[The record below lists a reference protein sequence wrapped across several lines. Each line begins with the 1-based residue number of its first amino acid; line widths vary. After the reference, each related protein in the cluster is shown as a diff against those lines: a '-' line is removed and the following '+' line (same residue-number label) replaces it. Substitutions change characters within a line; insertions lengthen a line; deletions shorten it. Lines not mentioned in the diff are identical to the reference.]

1 MKKKF
6 WYILLSAVIALG
18 LWLYVVTVVNPEYED
33 TFYNIPVVLENE
45 DVLISNGLMLIGEE
59 KPTVTL
65 RIRGNRTD
73 VIKLNSSNI
82 TLIADLS
89 KISNAGSQTLSY
101 RIVYPG
107 DVSNNSYQVI
117 SQNPQQ
123 ITLSIS
129 EWKSKEL
136 DIQVEYTGK
145 VPEQFIVFKENGTMD
160 NSKITITGPSGV
172 IDQIATAR
180 INVDLEGKT
189 ETISQSFPV
198 HLYDTKGELIESE
211 IVRTNLDEVRYTLK
225 IQRWKDIELRL
236 DVVEDSFLNKSNC
249 QITLDPVT
257 IRVSGSEKVLAQL
270 EHLVLGQIRLGD
282 LTEDFSATYDLEMP
296 EGVTNLSEVSK
307 VSVFIKIPKLEM
319 REYTVTQIKAIN
331 VPAGMLVEMITKEK
345 KVMVRG
351 TQEVLDTVT
360 GDDFTIVVD
369 FSNAELGDASHK
381 ATVQLAPALTG
392 QLGVVGSYEVNAT
405 ITAEES

>member
-6 WYILLSAVIALG
+6 LYGVLSAVIAVG

-89 KISNAGSQTLSY
+89 KISNAGEQALSY

-107 DVSNNSYQVI
+107 DVSNNSYDVV
-117 SQNPQQ
+117 SQNPQL
-123 ITLSIS
+123 ITLSVS

-136 DIQVEYTGK
+136 DIQVDYTGK
-145 VPEQFIVFKENGTMD
+145 VPEQYIVFKENGTMD
-160 NSKITITGPSGV
+160 NSKVTITGPSALV
-172 IDQIATAR
+172 DRITAAR
-180 INVDLEGKT
+180 INVDLEGKS

-198 HLYDTKGELIESE
+198 SLYDEKGDPVESE
-211 IVRTNLDEVRYTLK
+211 MIKTNLDEVRYTLK
-225 IQRWKDIELRL
+225 IQQWKDIELRL
-236 DVVEDSFLNKSNC
+236 DVVEDSFLNQTNC
-249 QITLDPVT
+249 QITIDPVT

-270 EHLVLGQIRLGD
+270 DHLVLGQVRLSD
-282 LTEDFSATYDLEMP
+282 LTDDFAATYELEMP
-296 EGVTNLSEVSK
+296 EGVTNLSGLGK
-307 VSVFIKIPKLEM
+307 VSVAITIPKLEM
-319 REYTVTQIKAIN
+319 RKFTVTQIRAIN
-331 VPAGMLVEMITKEK
+331 VPSGMKEELITKEMQ
-345 KVMVRG
+345 VTVRG
-351 TQEVLDTVT
+351 TKEILDAITEN
-360 GDDFTIVVD
+360 DFIIIVD
-369 FSNAELGDASHK
+369 FSNAEPGNASHK
-381 ATVQLAPALTG
+381 ATVQFSSGFTG
-392 QLGVVGSYEVNAT
+392 KLGVVGSYEVNAT
-405 ITAEES
+405 ITAEEA

>member
-1 MKKKF
+1 MKKNF
-6 WYILLSAVIALG
+6 LYALLSVVVAIG

-45 DVLISNGLMLIGEE
+45 DVLIANGMMLIGEE

-65 RIRGNRTD
+65 RISGNRTD

-89 KISNAGSQTLSY
+89 KISNAGEQTLSY

-107 DVSNNSYQVI
+107 DAPNNSYKVI
-117 SQNPQQ
+117 SQVPQE
-123 ITLSIS
+123 ITLSVS

-136 DIQVEYTGK
+136 DIQVDYTGK
-145 VPEQFIVFKENGTMD
+145 VPEQFIVFKENGALD
-160 NSKITITGPSGV
+160 NSKITVTGPSTV
-172 IDQIATAR
+172 IDQITTAR

-198 HLYDTKGELIESE
+198 SLYDAKGELVESE
-211 IVRTNLDEVRYTLK
+211 IVRTNLEEVRYTLK

-249 QITLDPVT
+249 QITIDPVT

-270 EHLVLGQIRLGD
+270 DHLVLGQIRLGD

-296 EGVTNLSEVSK
+296 EGVTNLSELSK
-307 VSVFIKIPKLEM
+307 VSVSIKIPKLEM
-319 REYTVTQIKAIN
+319 RKFTVTQIKTIN
-331 VPAGMLVEMITKEK
+331 VPAGMKVELITKEK
-345 KVMVRG
+345 QVTVRG
-351 TQEVLDTVT
+351 TQEVLDTVKD
-360 GDDFTIVVD
+360 GDFTIVVD
-369 FSNAELGDASHK
+369 FANAEPGDASHK
-381 ATVQLAPALTG
+381 ATVQLGGGLAG
-392 QLGVVGSYEVNAT
+392 QLGIVGSYEVNAT
-405 ITAEES
+405 VTAEAD

>member
-6 WYILLSAVIALG
+6 LYGVLSAVIAVG

-73 VIKLNSSNI
+73 VVKLNSSNI

-89 KISNAGSQTLSY
+89 KISNAGEQALSY
-101 RIVYPG
+101 RIVCPG
-107 DVSNNSYQVI
+107 DVPNNSYDVV
-117 SQNPQQ
+117 SQNPQL
-123 ITLSIS
+123 ITLSVS

-136 DIQVEYTGK
+136 DIQVDYTGK
-145 VPEQFIVFKENGTMD
+145 VPEQYIVFKENGVMD
-160 NSKITITGPSGV
+160 NSKITITGPSALV
-172 IDQIATAR
+172 DQITTAR
-180 INVDLEGKT
+180 INVDLEGQM

-198 HLYDTKGELIESE
+198 SLYDEKGDMVESE
-211 IVRTNLDEVRYTLK
+211 MIRTSLDEVRYTLK
-225 IQRWKDIELRL
+225 IQQWKDIELRL
-236 DVVEDSFLNKSNC
+236 DLVEDSFLNKSNC
-249 QITLDPVT
+249 QITIDPVT

-270 EHLVLGQIRLGD
+270 DYLVLGQVRLGD

-296 EGVTNLSEVSK
+296 EGVTNLSELSK

-319 REYTVTQIKAIN
+319 RKFTVTQINAVNI
-331 VPAGMLVEMITKEK
+331 PDGMKVELITKEK
-345 KVMVRG
+345 QVTVRG

-360 GDDFTIVVD
+360 GDDFTIIVD
-369 FSNAELGDASHK
+369 FSDAEPGDASHK
-381 ATVQLAPALTG
+381 ATVQLSAALSG
-392 QLGVVGSYEVNAT
+392 QLGIVGSYEVNAT
-405 ITAEES
+405 VNAEEG